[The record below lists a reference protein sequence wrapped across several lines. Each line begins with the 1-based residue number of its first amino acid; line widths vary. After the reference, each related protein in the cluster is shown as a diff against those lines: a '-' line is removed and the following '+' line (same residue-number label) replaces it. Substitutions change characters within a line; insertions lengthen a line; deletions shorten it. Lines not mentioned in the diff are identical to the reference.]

1 MAIALSDYQLD
12 AINRLGN
19 GKILV
24 GGVGSGKSR
33 TAIAYFYIR
42 VCNASLKINGKGTCR
57 KPKNPI
63 DLYII
68 TTAKKRDS
76 KEWEGELAPFGLST
90 EYRSNDICVHVDSW
104 QNIKKYSS
112 IKDSFFIFDE
122 DKVCG
127 YGVWS
132 KTFIHISRNNKW
144 ILATATPGDT
154 WTDYIPVFIANGF
167 YRNITEFRHKHCVY
181 SRWSNFPKIEKYIN
195 TGTLVKN
202 RNSIII
208 EMKYTRPA
216 KIHNIDILVDYD
228 KDAYKLLAVTRWN
241 SFNECPVENISELC
255 FLMRKITNSHFS
267 RIKALNDILHKHP
280 KLIVFYNHD
289 YELDILK
296 NNSKQIG
303 IKCAEWNGHK
313 HEAIPECE
321 SWLYLVNYMSAAEG
335 WNCIETN
342 AMIFY
347 SQNYSYKTM
356 VQAAGRIDRMNTPFT
371 DLYYYHFKS
380 KSSIDIAISKA
391 LKEKKNFNESRFV
404 LK

>member
-1 MAIALSDYQLD
+1 MAINLSDYQLD
-12 AINRLGN
+12 AINRLDN

-57 KPKNPI
+57 NPKNPI

-195 TGTLVKN
+195 TGVLVKN
-202 RNSIII
+202 RNSIIV

-216 KIHNIDILVDYD
+216 KVHNIDILVDYD
-228 KDAYKLLAVTRWN
+228 KESYKSLMTTRWN
-241 SFNECPVENISELC
+241 SFKDCPVENISELC
-255 FLMRKITNSHFS
+255 FLMRKITNSNLS
-267 RIKALNDILHKHP
+267 RIKALNDILYKHP

-391 LKEKKNFNESRFV
+391 LKEKKNFNESRFM